1 MGAETDVDGFNLAY
15 AVTPGT
21 FIDLVDLLM
30 HPNQEDLLS
39 DAEWRA
45 FLEPYLAGRLA
56 LDPQLPERNHL
67 YQAVYPLFWLSVLIR
82 HELARPPGSP
92 ADVNGLPPNERL
104 RRYLSPTPLHYAERS
119 GCWLKLENLQRTGS
133 YKVRGAMNAL
143 LAARERGD
151 TRTAIA
157 ASAGNHAQGLAW
169 AAYRLGMPAIA
180 VMPKT
185 APETKVAGVAHWG
198 AAVRLH
204 GETYDEAKA
213 FAAELAA
220 QHGFRLLPAFDDA
233 EVIAG
238 QGTVGLELA
247 ALMPDVVLVPIGGGG
262 LAAGVAVALKSQG
275 VRVVGA
281 QVEGVDAM
289 ARALQGDTSQREPAA
304 TLADGVRVREP
315 GHITRS
321 LLHELLDDV
330 VIVREAELRETL
342 VRLALEEH
350 VIAEGAG
357 ALALA
362 AGRRIAGRRKCA
374 VVSGGNVDAGVLA
387 RLLSEVRPRAPRK
400 PRQRAQERLST
411 PAAKQHPLPAGLLPA
426 LPAPQTRATAR
437 LPEELIA

>member
-1 MGAETDVDGFNLAY
+1 MDDSVARAVQVTASDVLA
-15 AVTPGT
+15 A
-21 FIDLVDLLM
+21 
-30 HPNQEDLLS
+30 
-39 DAEWRA
+39 
-45 FLEPYLAGRLA
+45 
-56 LDPQLPERNHL
+56 
-67 YQAVYPLFWLSVLIR
+67 QA
-82 HELARPPGSP
+82 
-92 ADVNGLPPNERL
+92 RL
-104 RRYLSPTPLHYAERS
+104 RRYLNPTPLHYAERF

-133 YKVRGAMNAL
+133 YKVRGALNAL

-151 TRTAIA
+151 TRPTIA

-185 APETKVAGVAHWG
+185 APDTKVAGVAHWG

-220 QHGFRLLPAFDDA
+220 QHGYRLLPAFDDPD
-233 EVIAG
+233 VIAG

-247 ALMPDVVLVPIGGGG
+247 SLMPDVVLVPIGGGG
-262 LAAGVAVALKSQG
+262 LAAGVVLALKSQG
-275 VRVVGA
+275 VKVIGA

-289 ARALQGDTSQREPAA
+289 ARALKGDTALRDPAA
-304 TLADGVRVREP
+304 TLADGVRVKEP
-315 GHITRS
+315 GHITRGV
-321 LLHELLDDV
+321 LHELLDDL

-362 AGRRIAGRRKCA
+362 AGRRVAGKRKCA
-374 VVSGGNVDAGVLA
+374 VVSGGNLDAGVLA
-387 RLLSEVRPRAPRK
+387 ALLQDIRPRPPRK
-400 PRQRAQERLST
+400 PRRRVQE
-411 PAAKQHPLPAGLLPA
+411 PLPAIATTTPVLDIA
-426 LPAPQTRATAR
+426 EARAGAAR
-437 LPEELIA
+437 LRPAAAARFATPSPAIACTTEDCTT

>member
-1 MGAETDVDGFNLAY
+1 MDDSVARAVQVTASDVLA
-15 AVTPGT
+15 A
-21 FIDLVDLLM
+21 
-30 HPNQEDLLS
+30 
-39 DAEWRA
+39 
-45 FLEPYLAGRLA
+45 
-56 LDPQLPERNHL
+56 
-67 YQAVYPLFWLSVLIR
+67 QA
-82 HELARPPGSP
+82 
-92 ADVNGLPPNERL
+92 RL
-104 RRYLSPTPLHYAERS
+104 RRYHNPTPLHYAERF

-151 TRTAIA
+151 TRPTIA

-185 APETKVAGVAHWG
+185 APDTKVAGVAHWG

-220 QHGFRLLPAFDDA
+220 QHGYRLLPAFDDPD
-233 EVIAG
+233 VIAG

-247 ALMPDVVLVPIGGGG
+247 SLMPDVVLVPIGGGG
-262 LAAGVAVALKSQG
+262 LAAGVLLALKSQG
-275 VRVVGA
+275 VKVIGA

-289 ARALQGDTSQREPAA
+289 ARALKGDTTLRDPAA
-304 TLADGVRVREP
+304 TLADGVRVKEP
-315 GHITRS
+315 GHITRGV
-321 LLHELLDDV
+321 LHELLDDL

-362 AGRRIAGRRKCA
+362 AGRRVAGKRKCA
-374 VVSGGNVDAGVLA
+374 VVSGGNLDAGVLA
-387 RLLSEVRPRAPRK
+387 ALLQDIRPRPPRK
-400 PRQRAQERLST
+400 PRRRVQE
-411 PAAKQHPLPAGLLPA
+411 PLPAIATTTPVLDIA
-426 LPAPQTRATAR
+426 EARAGAAR
-437 LPEELIA
+437 LRPAAAARFATPSPAIACTTEDCTT

>member
-1 MGAETDVDGFNLAY
+1 MDDSVARAVQVTASDVLA
-15 AVTPGT
+15 A
-21 FIDLVDLLM
+21 
-30 HPNQEDLLS
+30 
-39 DAEWRA
+39 
-45 FLEPYLAGRLA
+45 
-56 LDPQLPERNHL
+56 
-67 YQAVYPLFWLSVLIR
+67 QA
-82 HELARPPGSP
+82 
-92 ADVNGLPPNERL
+92 RL
-104 RRYLSPTPLHYAERS
+104 RRYLNPTPLHYAERF

-151 TRTAIA
+151 TRPTIA

-185 APETKVAGVAHWG
+185 APDTKVAGVAHWG

-220 QHGFRLLPAFDDA
+220 QHGYRLLPAFDDPD
-233 EVIAG
+233 VIAG

-247 ALMPDVVLVPIGGGG
+247 SLMPDVVLVPIGGGG
-262 LAAGVAVALKSQG
+262 LAAGVLLALKSQG
-275 VRVVGA
+275 VKVIGA

-289 ARALQGDTSQREPAA
+289 ARALKGDTTLRDPAA
-304 TLADGVRVREP
+304 TLADGVRVKEP
-315 GHITRS
+315 GHITRGV
-321 LLHELLDDV
+321 LHELLDDL

-362 AGRRIAGRRKCA
+362 AGRRVAGKRKCA
-374 VVSGGNVDAGVLA
+374 VVSGGNLDAGVLA
-387 RLLSEVRPRAPRK
+387 ALLQDIRPRPPRK
-400 PRQRAQERLST
+400 PRRRVQE
-411 PAAKQHPLPAGLLPA
+411 PLPAIATTTPVLDIA
-426 LPAPQTRATAR
+426 EARAGAAR
-437 LPEELIA
+437 LRPAAAARFATPSPAIACTTEDCTT

>member
-1 MGAETDVDGFNLAY
+1 MDDSVARAVQVTASDVLA
-15 AVTPGT
+15 A
-21 FIDLVDLLM
+21 
-30 HPNQEDLLS
+30 
-39 DAEWRA
+39 
-45 FLEPYLAGRLA
+45 
-56 LDPQLPERNHL
+56 
-67 YQAVYPLFWLSVLIR
+67 QA
-82 HELARPPGSP
+82 
-92 ADVNGLPPNERL
+92 RL
-104 RRYLSPTPLHYAERS
+104 RRYLNPTPLHYAERF

-151 TRTAIA
+151 TRPTIA

-185 APETKVAGVAHWG
+185 APDTKVAGVAHWG

-213 FAAELAA
+213 FAAELSA
-220 QHGFRLLPAFDDA
+220 QHGYRLLPAFDDPD
-233 EVIAG
+233 VIAG

-247 ALMPDVVLVPIGGGG
+247 SLMPDVVLVPIGGGG
-262 LAAGVAVALKSQG
+262 LAAGVVLALKSQG
-275 VRVVGA
+275 VKVIGA

-289 ARALQGDTSQREPAA
+289 ARALKGDTALRDPAA
-304 TLADGVRVREP
+304 TLADGVRVKEP
-315 GHITRS
+315 GHITRGV
-321 LLHELLDDV
+321 LHELLDDL

-362 AGRRIAGRRKCA
+362 AGRRVAGKRKCA
-374 VVSGGNVDAGVLA
+374 VVSGGNLDAGVLA
-387 RLLSEVRPRAPRK
+387 TLLQDVRPRPPRK
-400 PRQRAQERLST
+400 PRRRVQE
-411 PAAKQHPLPAGLLPA
+411 PLPAIATTTPVLDIA
-426 LPAPQTRATAR
+426 EARAGAAR
-437 LPEELIA
+437 LRPAAAARFATPSPAIACTTEDCTT